1 MRIMSALG
9 EQRPGGED
17 ELVLV
22 FRPPENPAAQ
32 VAVETPFRGH
42 RVRLDELLDWFKAL
56 RVDSIELWIEGART
70 SGSKTELFLS
80 TEGKTGAKITLKP
93 HPEGVGVSRELSLD
107 QVVRSSPSNTPGE
120 PLGNAVNFSAKQVQT
135 VAVASESPVTAFFSP
150 KGGIEQ
156 QILMSIGGAVA
167 TIEMAAYA
175 FTNENIAKALLDAI
189 NRGVKV
195 ALVMDRSETKGPQA
209 SLHDELEKAGTA
221 IRLISPPGGIMHD
234 KFIIIDGKNVEWGSY
249 NYTGRAEDMNFENA
263 TFLSNGNL
271 AQKYHSDFV
280 SIYNQATPEA
290 QGLKRPLRRFL
301 RKLRSRFK
309 PRG

>member
-1 MRIMSALG
+1 MTIMSELG
-9 EQRPGGED
+9 EETPIDDD

-32 VAVETPFRGH
+32 VAVETPFKGH
-42 RVRLDELLDWFKAL
+42 RVKLDELLDWFKTL
-56 RVDSIELWIEGART
+56 KVDSIELWIEGART

-93 HPEGVGVSRELSLD
+93 HSEVISEALSLAE
-107 QVVRSSPSNTPGE
+107 VGRSSPSNASAE
-120 PLGNAVNFSAKQVQT
+120 PIGNAAQNIQVKQDQR
-135 VAVASESPVTAFFSP
+135 VATPSESPVTALFSP

-156 QILMSIGGAVA
+156 QILTSIGGAVA

-175 FTNENIAKALLDAI
+175 FTNENIANALLDAI

-234 KFIIIDGKNVEWGSY
+234 KFIVVDGKNVEWGSY
-249 NYTGRAEDMNFENA
+249 NYTGRAEDANYENA
-263 TFLSNGNL
+263 TFLSDGNL

-280 SIYNQATPEA
+280 SIYNEATPEA
-290 QGLKRPLRRFL
+290 QGLNRPLRRFL
-301 RKLRSRFK
+301 RRLRSPFK

>member
-1 MRIMSALG
+1 MSELG
-9 EQRPGGED
+9 EERPSGED

-32 VAVETPFRGH
+32 VAVDTPFKGH
-42 RVRLDELLDWFKAL
+42 RVRLDEILDWFKAL
-56 RVDSIELWIEGART
+56 KVDSIELWIEGART

-93 HPEGVGVSRELSLD
+93 HSEAVSKELTLDEVGS
-107 QVVRSSPSNTPGE
+107 SSPPNSSGESLQKISQNLAERQTPE
-120 PLGNAVNFSAKQVQT
+120 
-135 VAVASESPVTAFFSP
+135 VANLSGSTITALFSP

-156 QILMSIGGAVA
+156 KILTSIAA
-167 TIEMAAYA
+167 ALETIEMAAYA
-175 FTNENIAKALLDAI
+175 FTNENIAKALTDAI
-189 NRGVKV
+189 KRGVKV
-195 ALVMDRSETKGPQA
+195 SLVMDKSQTKGSQA

-234 KFIIIDGKNVEWGSY
+234 KFIIVDGKKVEWGSY
-249 NYTGRAEDMNFENA
+249 NYTGRAEDANFENA
-263 TFLSNGNL
+263 TFLFNGNL

-290 QGLKRPLRRFL
+290 QGLRRPLRRFL
-301 RKLRSRFK
+301 RRLR
-309 PRG
+309 

>member
-1 MRIMSALG
+1 MSELG
-9 EQRPGGED
+9 EERPSGED

-32 VAVETPFRGH
+32 VAVDTPFKGH
-42 RVRLDELLDWFKAL
+42 RVRLDEILDWFKAL
-56 RVDSIELWIEGART
+56 KVDSIELWIEGART

-93 HPEGVGVSRELSLD
+93 HSEAVSKELTLDEVGS
-107 QVVRSSPSNTPGE
+107 SSPPNSSGESLQKISQNLAERQTPE
-120 PLGNAVNFSAKQVQT
+120 
-135 VAVASESPVTAFFSP
+135 VANLSGSTITALFSP

-156 QILMSIGGAVA
+156 KILTSIAA
-167 TIEMAAYA
+167 ALETIEMAAYA
-175 FTNENIAKALLDAI
+175 FTNENIAKALTDAI
-189 NRGVKV
+189 KRGVKV
-195 ALVMDRSETKGPQA
+195 SLVMDKSQTKGSQA

-234 KFIIIDGKNVEWGSY
+234 KFIIVDGKKVEWGSY
-249 NYTGRAEDMNFENA
+249 NYTGRAEDANFENA

-280 SIYNQATPEA
+280 TIFSQATPEA
-290 QGLKRPLRRFL
+290 QGLRRPLRRFL
-301 RKLRSRFK
+301 RRLR
-309 PRG
+309 

>member
-9 EQRPGGED
+9 EQRPSEED

-42 RVRLDELLDWFKAL
+42 RVRLEELLEWFKAL
-56 RVDSIELWIEGART
+56 RVDSIELWIEGAKT
-70 SGSKTELFLS
+70 SGKNTELFLS

-93 HPEGVGVSRELSLD
+93 HHEGVSRELSLD
-107 QVVRSSPSNTPGE
+107 KVVRPSPSNTPGD
-120 PLGNAVNFSAKQVQT
+120 PLGNAANFSAKQVQT
-135 VAVASESPVTAFFSP
+135 VADTSESPLTAFFSP

-156 QILMSIGGAVA
+156 QILTSIGGAVA

-175 FTNENIAKALLDAI
+175 FTNENIANALLDAI
-189 NRGVKV
+189 KRGVKV

-234 KFIIIDGKNVEWGSY
+234 KFIVVDGKNVEWGSY
-249 NYTGRAEDMNFENA
+249 NYTGRAEEANFENA

-271 AQKYHSDFV
+271 AKKYHSDFV
-280 SIYNQATPEA
+280 SIYDRATPEA
-290 QGLKRPLRRFL
+290 LGLRRPLRRFL
-301 RKLRSRFK
+301 RRLRSPFK

>member
-1 MRIMSALG
+1 MRIMSVLG
-9 EQRPGGED
+9 EQRPSEED

-56 RVDSIELWIEGART
+56 RVDSIELWIEGAKT
-70 SGSKTELFLS
+70 SGKNTELFLS

-93 HPEGVGVSRELSLD
+93 HPESVSRKLSLD
-107 QVVRSSPSNTPGE
+107 QVVRSSPTNTPGE
-120 PLGNAVNFSAKQVQT
+120 PQGSAINFSAKQVQAAADT
-135 VAVASESPVTAFFSP
+135 SESPVTAFFSP

-156 QILMSIGGAVA
+156 QILTSIGGAVG

-175 FTNENIAKALLDAI
+175 
-189 NRGVKV
+189 
-195 ALVMDRSETKGPQA
+195 
-209 SLHDELEKAGTA
+209 A

-234 KFIIIDGKNVEWGSY
+234 KFIIVDGKNVEWGSY
-249 NYTGRAEDMNFENA
+249 NYTGRAENTNFENA

-290 QGLKRPLRRFL
+290 QGLRRPLRRFA
-301 RKLRSRFK
+301 RRLRSPFK
-309 PRG
+309 PKG